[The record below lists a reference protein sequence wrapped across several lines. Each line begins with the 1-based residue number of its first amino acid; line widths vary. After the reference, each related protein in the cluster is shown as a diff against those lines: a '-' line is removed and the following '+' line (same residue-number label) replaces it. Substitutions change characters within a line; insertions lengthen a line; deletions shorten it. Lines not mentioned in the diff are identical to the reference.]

1 MNNEMI
7 KCGIMND
14 CINNSLIYY
23 KKFEK
28 ELLKKNKNLLSLRK
42 ITDKQLI
49 DLKKAYKEFAKH
61 FISKKTINCMKTFC
75 EPKIIKY
82 QKMNNV
88 IDQLKN
94 KIITTKTKIRLIDKK
109 YNYIILLDT
118 IFIILGHF
126 SKNYQRFYQK

>member
-61 FISKKTINCMKTFC
+61 FFSKKTINCMKTFC

>member
-1 MNNEMI
+1 MI

-61 FISKKTINCMKTFC
+61 FFSKKTINCMKTFC